1 MSHHGFS
8 DWFNYQASL
17 KILVF
22 AMLAGAAL
30 PGLFAVGLR
39 LHAVGSGFV
48 PAADGSARER
58 NPVQVGIAWIIYA
71 VVVAAII
78 VRSAV
83 HRPRLH
89 RPPHALPL
97 PGSQGHV
104 ASTACRSTELPNPPL
119 GGRAK

>member
-39 LHAVGSGFV
+39 LQAVGSGYV
-48 PAADGSARER
+48 PAADGSTPQR
-58 NPVQVGIAWIIYA
+58 NPVLLAIAWIIYA
-71 VVVAAII
+71 VVIAAII
-78 VRSAV
+78 F
-83 HRPRLH
+83 
-89 RPPHALPL
+89 ALLYIARDFIAHHTHSPF
-97 PGSQGHV
+97 
-104 ASTACRSTELPNPPL
+104 L
-119 GGRAK
+119 GAKAT